1 MLITDID
8 PKENHVTLRKIIER
22 ELELVVPKLW
32 PDETHKTLKLL
43 LLKIEESGKITLP
56 QAKKCWKTSPLTERL
71 KNTPSRGNIII
82 ENYIQAT
89 IYNSK
94 VKIVQETALSYSLL
108 CRAAFHL
115 GTLTWQAS
123 ILESQEK
130 MDKRSKKGAEARSK
144 KIDSVRDEIQRL
156 LATLPDKSW
165 TSREE
170 AANLII
176 EKVDEFIIKNN
187 TGKIINSTHDF
198 IIRSLASR
206 ADTKKNQKTSQK
218 NRPA

>member
-8 PKENHVTLRKIIER
+8 PKENHITLRRTIER
-22 ELELVVPKLW
+22 ELELIVPKLW
-32 PDETHKTLKLL
+32 PDETHEILKLL
-43 LLKIEESGKITLP
+43 ILKVEESGKITLP
-56 QAKKCWKTSPLTERL
+56 QAKKCWKNSPLTEKL
-71 KNTPSRGNIII
+71 KNTPSRGNVIV

-94 VKIVQETALSYSLL
+94 VRISQETSLSYSLL

-115 GTLTWQAS
+115 GTLTWQVS

-130 MDKRSKKGAEARSK
+130 MDKRSKKAAEARSK
-144 KIDSVRDEIQRL
+144 KIDSVHDEIQRL
-156 LATLPDKSW
+156 LATLPDNSW

-170 AANLII
+170 AASIII

-187 TGKIINSTHDF
+187 AGKIINSTHDF
-198 IIRSLASR
+198 IVRSLASR
-206 ADTKKNQKTSQK
+206 AGTQKNQKTSQK
-218 NRPA
+218 K